1 MRLPRSIP
9 MIFRRLRASNVLFA
23 RLRILLFLDSREGEG
38 IWQAPFMIRRVQID
52 FVDLNSNLTMVNYA
66 SRLGNMIDC

>member
-9 MIFRRLRASNVLFA
+9 MIVRRLRASNA

-66 SRLGNMIDC
+66 SRLGNTIDC

>member
-1 MRLPRSIP
+1 
-9 MIFRRLRASNVLFA
+9 MIVRRLRASNDTLFA

-66 SRLGNMIDC
+66 SRLGNMIGC

>member
-9 MIFRRLRASNVLFA
+9 MIVRRLRASNA

-66 SRLGNMIDC
+66 SRLGNMIGC